1 MKIVVEYIS
10 GVEGD
15 ESLPVCRS
23 CAQTRESSLQANST
37 RTVILRTNPSADA
50 LVNYEFDLFAPMSI
64 VATPPS
70 SSYAND
76 CINYAYACVPLM
88 MLLMLLLLLL
98 LLKY

>member
-1 MKIVVEYIS
+1 MNHCSCVVRAHRQE
-10 GVEGD
+10 
-15 ESLPVCRS
+15 
-23 CAQTRESSLQANST
+23 RESSIQENST

-64 VATPPS
+64 VANPPS

-88 MLLMLLLLLL
+88 MLLMLLLL
-98 LLKY
+98 KY